1 MGRPVLGSGPR
12 EKSKRKTKMKLSEWR
27 LKLTDGVSVKLK
39 QIAGLSDNAAM
50 RMSNLQDRIEAKF
63 KSASTSVRNLTG
75 NIRDSVSDMVTSFTG
90 MSGSLLTSLTNPFII
105 ATVVATAFGLKATQM
120 AMQFEQGMAK
130 VNATAQVSQQEL
142 GGIRQQI
149 IDIGRNSAVDLQRL
163 PDSFEKINS
172 QINNT
177 EQSLEV
183 LKASVK
189 AADAGFADLDVVSG
203 AVARTMNLVA
213 KEGKNAQDVVDT
225 FMMAKKL
232 GAGEFTDFAQY
243 MPQLIAAGNN
253 LGVSFAN
260 TAGTFAYMTAMGQ
273 SAADSAMLMQ
283 NMFNML
289 GRGDVV
295 KKLGG
300 MGVNVFNEDGSMR
313 QIDDI
318 FVALGNKMNTMSD
331 QGKSNLLESLGIKDQ
346 QAKSAFSVMIA
357 DADKLRSIMQGV
369 GASSGEAQRTLEA
382 TNNPMRTITEIG
394 NQFQAFMLDI
404 GYAIL
409 PYASQALTWIRDILV
424 ATIERV
430 KEWWSGAT
438 LVKDLLWLVGAALGL
453 IWDAVMAIGS
463 AFMWVVD
470 HTVKPIYDAINWI
483 YEKIKDILGL
493 SGEEMNIQAKVT
505 NDLSPATTGSF
516 MPGEGGETTGV
527 ATTGTDKG
535 FSEVSGGGSQVR
547 NVIVNMTN
555 SFNIKAATM
564 KESMK
569 EVEAIAIEAVVRIAQ
584 GAELTLAN

>member
-1 MGRPVLGSGPR
+1 
-12 EKSKRKTKMKLSEWR
+12 
-27 LKLTDGVSVKLK
+27 
-39 QIAGLSDNAAM
+39 
-50 RMSNLQDRIEAKF
+50 
-63 KSASTSVRNLTG
+63 
-75 NIRDSVSDMVTSFTG
+75 
-90 MSGSLLTSLTNPFII
+90 
-105 ATVVATAFGLKATQM
+105 
-120 AMQFEQGMAK
+120 
-130 VNATAQVSQQEL
+130 
-142 GGIRQQI
+142 
-149 IDIGRNSAVDLQRL
+149 
-163 PDSFEKINS
+163 
-172 QINNT
+172 
-177 EQSLEV
+177 
-183 LKASVK
+183 
-189 AADAGFADLDVVSG
+189 
-203 AVARTMNLVA
+203 
-213 KEGKNAQDVVDT
+213 
-225 FMMAKKL
+225 
-232 GAGEFTDFAQY
+232 
-243 MPQLIAAGNN
+243 
-253 LGVSFAN
+253 
-260 TAGTFAYMTAMGQ
+260 
-273 SAADSAMLMQ
+273 
-283 NMFNML
+283 
-289 GRGDVV
+289 
-295 KKLGG
+295 
-300 MGVNVFNEDGSMR
+300 
-313 QIDDI
+313 
-318 FVALGNKMNTMSD
+318 
-331 QGKSNLLESLGIKDQ
+331 
-346 QAKSAFSVMIA
+346 
-357 DADKLRSIMQGV
+357 
-369 GASSGEAQRTLEA
+369 
-382 TNNPMRTITEIG
+382 MRTITEIG